1 MSDKL
6 QFVVVSAYE
15 VPAHIDK
22 RTVCRTNCDVS
33 PFVVGLEPTDFYC
46 LIGSQ
51 LLVKMM
57 TNALQGIRILDL
69 SRMLPGP
76 YCSMMLA
83 DLGAEV
89 IKVEEP
95 KIGDP
100 TRHSPPM
107 IDGQSAAFVQVN
119 RNKKSIA
126 LDLKRPEGR
135 DIFLKLA
142 SRADCVLEQFRPGV
156 VDRLGINY
164 ATVAEVNPRIV
175 YCSLTGFGQDGPHR
189 ERSGH
194 DLNYLALSGVL
205 GLTTDELGK
214 PVIPG
219 VQVADLAGGM
229 IAGFAILA
237 ALLARER
244 TGRGQYIDVSMF
256 DVMLSMLPVP
266 AAHHFAGKAIEVGGK
281 YALSGVYP
289 FYSVY
294 ETGDGRFMTLGAL
307 EPNFWANFCIK
318 AGREDLIS
326 RQFDSG
332 PDREGLFDQVRAIFK
347 TRSQSEWVELMRD
360 ADCCCE
366 PVLSLTE
373 AFEHAQTRAREM
385 IRGTEHTKS
394 KELGV
399 AYKMSDAAVQPST
412 PAPALG
418 ENTDEMLAS
427 IGISEEERTR
437 FREAGVIR

>member
-1 MSDKL
+1 M
-6 QFVVVSAYE
+6 QQA
-15 VPAHIDK
+15 
-22 RTVCRTNCDVS
+22 
-33 PFVVGLEPTDFYC
+33 LE
-46 LIGSQ
+46 
-51 LLVKMM
+51 
-57 TNALQGIRILDL
+57 GIRVLDL

-89 IKVEEP
+89 IKIEEP
-95 KIGDP
+95 IIGDP

-107 IDGQSAAFVQVN
+107 IDGQSAPFAQVN

-126 LDLKRPEGR
+126 IDLKQAEGR

-142 SRADCVLEQFRPGV
+142 STADCVLEQFRPGV

-164 ATVAEVNPRIV
+164 AAVAEVNPQIV
-175 YCSLTGFGQDGPHR
+175 YCSLTGFGQDGAHR

-205 GLTTDELGK
+205 GLTTDDRGN

-256 DVMLSMLPVP
+256 DVMLSMLPIP
-266 AAHHFAGKAIEVGGK
+266 AAHQFAGNTLGVGDK
-281 YALSGVYP
+281 YVLSGAYP
-289 FYSVY
+289 FYNVY
-294 ETGDGRFMTLGAL
+294 ETSDGRFMTLGAL
-307 EPNFWANFCIK
+307 EPKFWANFCQK
-318 AGREDLIS
+318 VGRHDLTEH
-326 RQFDSG
+326 QFDAG
-332 PDREGLFDQVRAIFK
+332 ENRDNLFKEVSAIFK
-347 TRSQSEWVELMRD
+347 SRTQFEWVELMRD

-366 PVLSLTE
+366 PVLSLAE
-373 AFEHAQTRAREM
+373 AFAHSQTRAREM
-385 IRGTEHTKS
+385 VREARGSNIKQ
-394 KELGV
+394 LGF
-399 AYKMSDAAVQPST
+399 AYKMSDT
-412 PAPALG
+412 PPREASRAPALG
-418 ENTDEMLAS
+418 EHTDELLGALGYS
-427 IGISEEERTR
+427 DDERAR
-437 FREAGVIR
+437 LRQAGVILGGC

>member
-1 MSDKL
+1 
-6 QFVVVSAYE
+6 
-15 VPAHIDK
+15 
-22 RTVCRTNCDVS
+22 
-33 PFVVGLEPTDFYC
+33 
-46 LIGSQ
+46 
-51 LLVKMM
+51 M
-57 TNALQGIRILDL
+57 TNALTGIRVLDL

-95 KIGDP
+95 IVGDP
-100 TRHSPPM
+100 TRRSPPI
-107 IDGQSAAFVQVN
+107 IDGQSAPFAQVN

-126 LDLKRPEGR
+126 IDLKKSEGR

-142 SRADCVLEQFRPGV
+142 STADCVLEQFRPGV

-205 GLTTDELGK
+205 GLTTDDRGK

-237 ALLARER
+237 ALLAREK
-244 TGRGQYIDVSMF
+244 TGRGQYVDVSMF
-256 DVMLSMLPVP
+256 DVMLSMLPIP
-266 AAHHFAGKAIEVGGK
+266 AAHHFAGKTIPVGGK
-281 YALSGVYP
+281 YVLSGAYP
-289 FYSVY
+289 FYNVY
-294 ETGDGRFMTLGAL
+294 QTSDGKFMTLGAL
-307 EPNFWANFCIK
+307 EPKFWANFCKKIE
-318 AGREDLIS
+318 RDELIA
-326 RQFDSG
+326 RQFDAG
-332 PDREGLFDQVRAIFK
+332 ENRENLFEEVRNVFK
-347 TRSQSEWVELMRD
+347 SRTQSEWIELMRE

-366 PVLSLTE
+366 PVLSMAE

-385 IRGTEHTKS
+385 IRQGPSITEQ
-394 KELGV
+394 LGFS
-399 AYKMSDAAVQPST
+399 YKLSDT
-412 PAPALG
+412 PPRETSRAPALG
-418 ENTDEMLAS
+418 EHTAELLAEA
-427 IGISEEERTR
+427 GISKDEIIRLK
-437 FREAGVIR
+437 EAGIITMRD

>member
-1 MSDKL
+1 
-6 QFVVVSAYE
+6 
-15 VPAHIDK
+15 
-22 RTVCRTNCDVS
+22 
-33 PFVVGLEPTDFYC
+33 
-46 LIGSQ
+46 
-51 LLVKMM
+51 M
-57 TNALQGIRILDL
+57 TNALEGIRILDL

-89 IKVEEP
+89 IKIEEP
-95 KIGDP
+95 TIGDP
-100 TRHSPPM
+100 TRRSPPI
-107 IDGQSAAFVQVN
+107 IDGQSAPFAQVN

-126 LDLKRPEGR
+126 IDLKKSEGR

-142 SRADCVLEQFRPGV
+142 STADCVLEQFRPGV

-205 GLTTDELGK
+205 GLTTDDRGK

-237 ALLARER
+237 ALLAREK
-244 TGRGQYIDVSMF
+244 TGRGQYVDVSMF
-256 DVMLSMLPVP
+256 DVMLSMLPIP
-266 AAHHFAGKAIEVGGK
+266 AAHHFAGKTIPVGGK
-281 YALSGVYP
+281 YVLSGAYP
-289 FYSVY
+289 FYNVY
-294 ETGDGRFMTLGAL
+294 QTSDGKFMTLGAL
-307 EPNFWANFCIK
+307 EPKFWANFCKKIE
-318 AGREDLIS
+318 RDELIA
-326 RQFDSG
+326 RQFDAG
-332 PDREGLFDQVRAIFK
+332 ENRENLFEEVRNVFK
-347 TRSQSEWVELMRD
+347 SRTQSEWIELMRE

-366 PVLSLTE
+366 PVLSMAE

-385 IRGTEHTKS
+385 IRQGPSITEQ
-394 KELGV
+394 LGFS
-399 AYKMSDAAVQPST
+399 YKLSDT
-412 PAPALG
+412 PPRETSRAPALG
-418 ENTDEMLAS
+418 EHTAELLAEA
-427 IGISEEERTR
+427 GISKDEIIRLK
-437 FREAGVIR
+437 EAGIITMRD

>member
-1 MSDKL
+1 M
-6 QFVVVSAYE
+6 QQA
-15 VPAHIDK
+15 
-22 RTVCRTNCDVS
+22 
-33 PFVVGLEPTDFYC
+33 LE
-46 LIGSQ
+46 
-51 LLVKMM
+51 
-57 TNALQGIRILDL
+57 GIRVLDL

-76 YCSMMLA
+76 YCSMMLG

-89 IKVEEP
+89 IKIEEP

-107 IDGQSAAFVQVN
+107 IEGQSAPFAQVN

-126 LDLKRPEGR
+126 IDLKQAAGR

-142 SRADCVLEQFRPGV
+142 STADCVLEQFRPGV

-164 ATVAEVNPRIV
+164 DAVAAVNPRIV

-205 GLTTDELGK
+205 GLTTDERGK

-244 TGRGQYIDVSMF
+244 TGRGQYVDVSMF
-256 DVMLSMLPVP
+256 DVMLSMLPIP
-266 AAHHFAGKAIEVGGK
+266 AANQFAGNALPVGGK
-281 YALSGVYP
+281 YVLSGAYP
-289 FYSVY
+289 FYNVY
-294 ETGDGRFMTLGAL
+294 ETRDGKFMTLGAL
-307 EPNFWANFCIK
+307 EPKFWANFCRK
-318 AGREDLIS
+318 VGREDLTP

-332 PDREGLFDQVRAIFK
+332 EKRADLFEAVRAVFK
-347 TRSQSEWVELMRD
+347 TRAQAEWIELMLD

-366 PVLSLTE
+366 PVLSMAE
-373 AFEHAQTRAREM
+373 AFDHAQTRARGMVRASQGLTEQL
-385 IRGTEHTKS
+385 GFSYKLSDTPPGEESSAPKLGEHTDG
-394 KELGV
+394 LL
-399 AYKMSDAAVQPST
+399 A
-412 PAPALG
+412 ALG
-418 ENTDEMLAS
+418 ISDDERDRL
-427 IGISEEERTR
+427 RQ
-437 FREAGVIR
+437 AGVILSV